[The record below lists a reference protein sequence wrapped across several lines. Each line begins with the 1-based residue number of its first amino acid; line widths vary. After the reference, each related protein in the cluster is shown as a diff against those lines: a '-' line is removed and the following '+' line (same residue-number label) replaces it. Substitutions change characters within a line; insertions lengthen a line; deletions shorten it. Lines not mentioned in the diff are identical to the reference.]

1 MYLSDCI
8 DNFPQNSEMF
18 IIGDFNVDMSKKNTL
33 TSIINDLCKSK
44 VLTQHVT
51 SPTQVTNTSSTIID
65 LVLSNSIN
73 AKDYKAVDLGLSDH
87 SSLHIRRDKLSVCR
101 PQKSI
106 TIISGSKQC
115 NTLPQSILKMI
126 SRYLTKKK

>member
-65 LVLSNSIN
+65 LVLINSIN
-73 AKDYKAVDLGLSDH
+73 TKDCKVVDLGLSDH
-87 SSLHIRRDKLSVCR
+87 SLLHVRRDKLSVVDHKKALISVI
-101 PQKSI
+101 QKF
-106 TIISGSKQC
+106 
-115 NTLPQSILKMI
+115 
-126 SRYLTKKK
+126 